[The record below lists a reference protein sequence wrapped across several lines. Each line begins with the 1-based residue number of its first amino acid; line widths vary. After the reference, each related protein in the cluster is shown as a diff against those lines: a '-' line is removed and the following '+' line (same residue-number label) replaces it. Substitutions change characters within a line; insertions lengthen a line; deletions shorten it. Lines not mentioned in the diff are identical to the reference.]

1 MTPII
6 ENMAEMFQYKD
17 DGHIEL
23 VLKLFARLCD
33 GQNTGIQVFFSFITR
48 FYKPKYLASFFAV

>member
-1 MTPII
+1 MM

-33 GQNTGIQVFFSFITR
+33 GQNTGIQVLFSF
-48 FYKPKYLASFFAV
+48 YYVMNLMKLFFKLIV